1 MTITKEAF
9 RAVMGS
15 FAAGV
20 TLVTTTDST
29 GARWGLT
36 ATAFSSLSLDPALCL
51 VCLDKRTAS
60 LPAFLE
66 KRGFAVNILGA
77 GQEELSNRFASRSE
91 DKFARGAWS
100 PGEATGAPV
109 LADALASMEC
119 SVAAVH
125 EGGDHLILVG
135 ALQRVTVTEGDPLL
149 YFRGGYAGV
158 LPRDKA

>member
-20 TLVTTTDST
+20 TVVTTTDAA

-36 ATAFSSLSLDPALCL
+36 ATAFSSLSMDPPLCL

-66 KRGFAVNILGA
+66 KRGFAVNILRA
-77 GQEELSNRFASRSE
+77 GEVELSNRFASRNE
-91 DKFARGAWS
+91 EKFAVGSWTA
-100 PGEATGAPV
+100 GEATGAPV
-109 LADALASMEC
+109 LADAIASMEC
-119 SVAAVH
+119 GVH
-125 EGGDHLILVG
+125 EVLEGGDHLILVG
-135 ALQRVTVTEGDPLL
+135 ALLRVTVAEGDPLL
-149 YFRGGYAGV
+149 YFRGGYADLV
-158 LPRDKA
+158 RRNPA

>member
-20 TLVTTTDST
+20 TLVTTTDSA

-36 ATAFSSLSLDPALCL
+36 ATAFSSLSLDPPLCL

-66 KRGFAVNILGA
+66 RRGFAVNILGA
-77 GQEELSNRFASRSE
+77 GHEELSNRFASRTE
-91 DKFARGAWS
+91 DKFALGAWS
-100 PGEATGAPV
+100 AGEATGAPV
-109 LADALASMEC
+109 LAGAIASMEC
-119 SVAAVH
+119 GVADVH

-135 ALQRVTVTEGDPLL
+135 ALQRVTIAEGDPLL
-149 YFRGGYAGV
+149 YFRGGYADAV
-158 LPRDKA
+158 RRQKA